1 MPEPLVHSLM
11 YTCKA
16 SSDLS
21 KEDIHNILAT
31 ARRKNPE
38 MGITGVLFY
47 RHGHFLQLLEGEES
61 CVHKLLDA
69 IKNDPRQKDLEV
81 LDECKH
87 VRLFS
92 DWSMDFQLLDPP
104 ETIENVRLP
113 PSPLHSEFNQAAI
126 RLRKFLIMFM
136 SRQDATRQSCLPE
149 VANPKLVYSL
159 VYTCMARVPM
169 GEQEIKDILEV
180 SRRNNAARDIT
191 GILFY
196 RNNQFLQVLEGEEA
210 TILRLMETIRNDT
223 RQTGLAILD
232 EGKHPRLFGGWAMDF
247 KLIDSSAPYS
257 KSVDGFIQLPPQM
270 NQAHMR
276 LRKLLISF
284 MNR

>member
-1 MPEPLVHSLM
+1 M

-16 SSDLS
+16 SNDLS

-31 ARRKNPE
+31 AHRKNPV
-38 MGITGVLFY
+38 MGITGILFY

-61 CVHKLLDA
+61 CVHKLLEA
-69 IKNDPRQKDLEV
+69 IKNDTRQSDLEI

-113 PSPLHSEFNQAAI
+113 PSPLRPEFNQAAI

-136 SRQDATRQSCLPE
+136 SRQDTNRETGSPG
-149 VANPKLVYSL
+149 VPGSKLVHSL
-159 VYTCMARVPM
+159 VYTCMARQPM
-169 GEQEIKDILEV
+169 GEQEIKEILEV

-196 RNNQFLQVLEGEEA
+196 RNNQFLQVLEGEE
-210 TILRLMETIRNDT
+210 TTLHRLMETIRNDP

-232 EGKHPRLFGGWAMDF
+232 EGKHPRLFGEWAMDF
-247 KLIDSSAPYS
+247 KLINSNATES
-257 KSVDGFIQLPPQM
+257 KTADGFIQLPPQM
-270 NQAHMR
+270 DQAQMR